1 MNFALVLE
9 WPYEQGVSNMST
21 ERKRPTCPEC
31 QSLMIPYV
39 WGEPSM
45 PPTEDGGPDD
55 FFMMGC
61 TLDIGVTSPEW
72 GCRKCDDDCLN
83 SDLYDDMEDIYANV
97 AAATVWFPEF
107 GGGQGVLVNDSVDGR
122 LIVTA
127 AHCIARQLDV
137 EEVVQGDLFP
147 QTVQINDR
155 EFTVRPLTVEPFA
168 DIAIMGALDD
178 QEFPD
183 KATAFLTF
191 RTDIEPVPI
200 CQKDLE
206 FGDEFPVHIYTHK
219 AQWITGTASYYGGA
233 RLHIEADEQ
242 LEGGTSGGPIIND
255 SGELVGVV
263 STASFIEDGGYDKSV
278 VSSPYPSLALPVW
291 VCRRIWRRLL
301 AL

>member
-1 MNFALVLE
+1 MNFELVLE

-61 TLDIGVTSPEW
+61 TLDIGVASPEW
-72 GCRKCDDDCLN
+72 GCRKCDDDWLN
-83 SDLYDDMEDIYANV
+83 SDLDDMEDIYASV
-97 AAATVWFPEF
+97 AAATVWFPRD
-107 GGGQGVLVNDSVDGR
+107 GGQGVLVNDSDDGR
-122 LIVTA
+122 LIITA
-127 AHCIARQLDV
+127 AHCIAQEFKV
-137 EEVVQGDLFP
+137 EEVVHGDLFP
-147 QTVQINDR
+147 QAVKINER
-155 EFTVRPLTVEPFA
+155 EFTVRSLTVEPFA
-168 DIAIMGALDD
+168 DIAIMGALDG

-183 KATAFLTF
+183 EADAFLTF
-191 RTDIEPVPI
+191 CADIEPVPL

-206 FGDEFPVHIYTHK
+206 IGDEFPVHIYTHK
-219 AQWITGTASYYGGA
+219 AQWITGNASYYGGP

-263 STASFIEDGGYDKSV
+263 SNARFIEDGGYYKSGG
-278 VSSPYPSLALPVW
+278 SHPYPSLALPVW